1 MNIFP
6 SNACVYAVN
15 VRNATGAGYALAGLR
30 SAPPIIVTGA
40 DFGAADLVQAV
51 HTLGKKQFL
60 YEFGKAVTDGSLQG
74 IALLGYSGASGL
86 TGFVNSIR
94 TSRNQGG
101 VSLST
106 PFGGFKVHVTG
117 WRLGTADAEY
127 NLQPF
132 GIPFKLAA

>member
-6 SNACVYAVN
+6 SNSCVYAVT
-15 VRNATGAGYALAGLR
+15 VRPEQAGYALAGLR
-30 SAPPIIVTGA
+30 SAPPVVVLGA
-40 DFGAADLVQAV
+40 DFGAQDIVQAV
-51 HTLGKKQFL
+51 HTLNQKQFL
-60 YEFGKAVTDGSLQG
+60 YGFGRAVTDGTFQCVV
-74 IALLGYSGASGL
+74 LLGYAGASGMAS
-86 TGFVNSIR
+86 FVNAIR
-94 TSRNQGG
+94 TSRNTGG

-117 WRLGTADAEY
+117 WRVSVPDAEF